1 MLKWSW
7 TKAAL
12 CRFAYGRPAFAVGI
26 MEGGVSLWNFGGGIL
41 AFTLATVHRTVLTDR
56 GRVRLVEVCLVVL

>member
-1 MLKWSW
+1 
-7 TKAAL
+7 
-12 CRFAYGRPAFAVGI
+12 